1 MRLSLFCPLTLAA
14 LALVPP
20 AAAQRTSLQIVVRDS
35 SGLSI
40 PFASA
45 VVFPDGRIVG
55 ADQHGHI
62 PISGLQVGLDTVMVR
77 AIGFH
82 PLLVPVRRISTPGF
96 ALTVTMA
103 RAPYV
108 LPEVSV
114 SSEESYD
121 PIRAFHERAR
131 GSGGRFVAR
140 WQIARTGYIHASQTL
155 QMVLGEGGRTDKRT
169 GIDVDT
175 FDPGMIVDLPPGRDV
190 KVANPPTAS
199 DHQSYCATTL
209 RGVAA
214 GIGVTYEDLTGDYSA
229 ATYSSARMARN
240 AHIGDVHD
248 WRWNMLIP
256 QFCVPVWEMFKES
269 TMLECSVMMVGQLT
283 RT

>member
-14 LALVPP
+14 LALAPP

-155 QMVLGEGGRTDKRT
+155 QMVLGVRYEGYDPVT
-169 GIDVDT
+169 GGAVVR
-175 FDPGMIVDLPPGRDV
+175 FPGCRDV
-190 KVANPPTAS
+190 GPKVSVFIDGRESAAS
-199 DHQSYCATTL
+199 PVSEEDVAWIMDL
-209 RGVAA
+209 VAA
-214 GIGVTYEDLTGDYSA
+214 RDIEAIEVYRRRSEIPIRFRNEDACA
-229 ATYSSARMARN
+229 A
-240 AHIGDVHD
+240 V
-248 WRWNMLIP
+248 L
-256 QFCVPVWEMFKES
+256 VWTQKIS
-269 TMLECSVMMVGQLT
+269 Q
-283 RT
+283 